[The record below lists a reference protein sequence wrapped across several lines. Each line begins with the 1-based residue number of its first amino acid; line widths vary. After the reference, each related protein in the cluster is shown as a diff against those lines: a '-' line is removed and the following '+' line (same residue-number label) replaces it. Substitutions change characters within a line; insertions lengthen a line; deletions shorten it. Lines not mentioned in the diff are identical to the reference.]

1 MFINLFP
8 IITIVLPN
16 VYILRTQTMKPNIG
30 YTIIAINY
38 QTILSQ
44 LVTPI
49 VLGKISMLPTS
60 TSLIWYNVIPPFVPL
75 DPNLHPTYPIG
86 TKELDFSIFR
96 NYTSYVPRNVYLVP
110 KQLVVPPTCIP
121 YFVGNQFPT
130 MVQLVINRDTQP
142 IIAPIPI
149 IVHVTTS
156 LPTYVPRGSIHQ
168 QLGDSLGRSSPRGDM
183 LGGPPLIHM
192 LDLLDGHHLTHTCL
206 YHHGIN
212 HLLCN
217 VYQNQ

>member
-96 NYTSYVPRNVYLVP
+96 NYTGYVPRNVYLVP
-110 KQLVVPPTCIP
+110 KQLVHHQHVYHT
-121 YFVGNQFPT
+121 
-130 MVQLVINRDTQP
+130 LLEINFLQWF
-142 IIAPIPI
+142 
-149 IVHVTTS
+149 
-156 LPTYVPRGSIHQ
+156 
-168 QLGDSLGRSSPRGDM
+168 
-183 LGGPPLIHM
+183 
-192 LDLLDGHHLTHTCL
+192 
-206 YHHGIN
+206 N
-212 HLLCN
+212 
-217 VYQNQ
+217 